1 MSSLKVSNAI
11 NKLIHN
17 EKVSQ
22 IDEIKTYIRDSV
34 DDDFNFNVN
43 GEEKNIDDFCD
54 LLDLFSEDIEKKT
67 LNLKSTK
74 KSKSKKPKK
83 KSFYNDWLS
92 ERLISFGQEQNEL
105 DESDRVPNKDR
116 MKVISKEWKDYKET
130 SDYEN
135 TKEKWELKNTKIS
148 GKSKVDPVTQNN
160 SDSENSD
167 DDI

>member
-1 MSSLKVSNAI
+1 MKVSMKVPLVSEGFMEGSCWSHWPAKASLKVSNAI

-83 KSFYNDWLS
+83 KSFL
-92 ERLISFGQEQNEL
+92 FGKN
-105 DESDRVPNKDR
+105 NKNA
-116 MKVISKEWKDYKET
+116 Y
-130 SDYEN
+130 
-135 TKEKWELKNTKIS
+135 
-148 GKSKVDPVTQNN
+148 
-160 SDSENSD
+160 
-167 DDI
+167 

>member
-130 SDYEN
+130 SDYAN